1 MSFITFCA
9 IAAVIFF
16 LCILINENTD
26 TIWQAWVVVAMTA
39 FLTYAFFSADFKYLA
54 DQVSFGELAVRHFV
68 IGFVF
73 AIITLVWK
81 SFILSRKFK
90 RGFRDKKLADA
101 TAKDKRSFVDDF
113 KKHHIYHNS
122 GLFSITTVSKYGK
135 EDVDD
140 NTVEISIT
148 PNPTII
154 AEKLFH
160 WTLFWPF
167 FAIAFALRDGFTWLF
182 EQFTAMIIRIYKA
195 LLNAMFSRTL

>member
-1 MSFITFCA
+1 M
-9 IAAVIFF
+9 
-16 LCILINENTD
+16 
-26 TIWQAWVVVAMTA
+26 
-39 FLTYAFFSADFKYLA
+39 
-54 DQVSFGELAVRHFV
+54 
-68 IGFVF
+68 
-73 AIITLVWK
+73 WK

-101 TAKDKRSFVDDF
+101 TAEVKRTFVVAF
-113 KKHHIYHNS
+113 KKEHHIYPNS
-122 GLFSITTVSKYGK
+122 GLFSITTVPKYGK

-148 PNPTII
+148 PIPIII

-195 LLNAMFSRTL
+195 LLNTMFSRTL